1 MLRVSLS
8 WSGLCSAIYYLRE
21 KRVNKVIR
29 LLLWCVLFILPIKGF
44 AFTQPCERVAQ
55 VAGEDYEVRPNWF
68 ASLAAPVRVLKGGSG
83 FLVERNG
90 AWYIYEMPVSPFEKE
105 GCIAKSWNAG
115 GEQIEIV
122 PVLYN
127 RVLGKS
133 AVINGRFVIKV
144 YRVRHLNQ
152 LVKRYGFNKVSVL
165 PNRFTA
171 IFDVRPQNSYDLMIE
186 QLDRDRDV
194 EWVAPV
200 LSEPN

>member
-1 MLRVSLS
+1 MN
-8 WSGLCSAIYYLRE
+8 GE
-21 KRVNKVIR
+21 IR
-29 LLLWCVLFILPIKGF
+29 LLLWYALCILPIKGF

-55 VAGEDYEVRPNWF
+55 IAGEDYEVRPNWF
-68 ASLAAPVRVLKGGSG
+68 ASLSAPADLLRGNTAGI
-83 FLVERNG
+83 VERNG
-90 AWYIYEMPVSPFEKE
+90 AWYIYEVPVSPFKKE
-105 GCIAKSWNAG
+105 ACAPKLWDVGKKQA
-115 GEQIEIV
+115 EIV

-152 LVKRYGFNKVSVL
+152 LAKRYEINKVSVL

-171 IFDVRPQNSYDLMIE
+171 IFDVRPQNSYDLLIE

-194 EWVAPV
+194 ELVAPV